1 MENNNHSSYKNLIVW
16 QKSLIFANEVI
27 NLIEELDT
35 DRKHYRLLE
44 QIESAATSVPMNIAE
59 GKGRSS
65 KKEFSHFLMI
75 SRGSLYE
82 TMTLLEIF
90 KLRKWI
96 SVEKFIFLEN
106 LSNEIAKMI
115 NTLNRGLKI

>member
-115 NTLNRGLKI
+115 NTINRGLKI